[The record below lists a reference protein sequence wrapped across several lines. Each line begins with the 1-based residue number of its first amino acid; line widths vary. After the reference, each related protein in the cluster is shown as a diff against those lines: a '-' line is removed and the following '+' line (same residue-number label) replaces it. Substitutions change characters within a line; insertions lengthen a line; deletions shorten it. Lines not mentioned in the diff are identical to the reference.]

1 VLGEF
6 TGQDKADAGLDL
18 SRRYGRLLAVRGQLG
33 GLSGDTLEDIIDE
46 RVKDGHGLVR
56 DTSIRVDLLQH
67 FVDVRAV
74 SLLSRLLAL
83 LLLAISRCLAL
94 ACSLLGSFGCFGC
107 LRLGRRLGGG

>member
-1 VLGEF
+1 M
-6 TGQDKADAGLDL
+6 KNKDL
-18 SRRYGRLLAVRGQLG
+18 RTG

-67 FVDVRAV
+67 YIMSESASASSPMEGGIQTFVDVRAV